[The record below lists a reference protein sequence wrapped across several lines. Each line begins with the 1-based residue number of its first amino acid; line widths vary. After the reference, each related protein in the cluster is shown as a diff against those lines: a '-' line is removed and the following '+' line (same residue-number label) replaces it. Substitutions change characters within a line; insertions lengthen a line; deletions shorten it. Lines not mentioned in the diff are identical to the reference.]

1 MFCFQS
7 LNFALTNSR
16 PVTATHTQHPQK
28 IIDFLRDN
36 QADVVYV
43 SRVEGMEKEVEGK
56 RAGGNEERVPS
67 IKDEEDRRREGEKR
81 NKRGTLSLLL
91 LLPRHTQPHT
101 HTRNKQTMPP
111 QTQRI
116 YLLFFLNYIITS
128 FFFIRKFKLKFK
140 ILAFKFQ

>member
-81 NKRGTLSLLL
+81 NKRGTLSLCCCCCQDT
-91 LLPRHTQPHT
+91 HNHT
-101 HTRNKQTMPP
+101 HTQGINKRCPHKHNES
-111 QTQRI
+111 I
-116 YLLFFLNYIITS
+116 YYFF
-128 FFFIRKFKLKFK
+128 
-140 ILAFKFQ
+140 